1 MSFPPYPVIDLPAT
15 GERIREIRENQGV
28 AVQELAEYLG
38 LASVQAIYK
47 WQSGQSLPSVD
58 HLFAMS
64 VLFEIPMN
72 DFLASQ
78 RMAPPGSATYG
89 RVPAV

>member
-1 MSFPPYPVIDLPAT
+1 MLGKSSMRFPPYPVIDLPAI
-15 GERIREIRENQGV
+15 GESIRTIRVNQGV

-64 VLFEIPMN
+64 VLFEVPIIN
-72 DFLASQ
+72 NFN
-78 RMAPPGSATYG
+78 SANCNSKLQ
-89 RVPAV
+89 

>member
-1 MSFPPYPVIDLPAT
+1 MIYPTYPTIDLTAT
-15 GERIREIRENQGV
+15 GKNIRDIRKDHGI

-72 DFLASQ
+72 DFL
-78 RMAPPGSATYG
+78 MT
-89 RVPAV
+89 

>member
-1 MSFPPYPVIDLPAT
+1 MLGKSPMRFPPYPVIDLPAT
-15 GERIREIRENQGV
+15 GESIRTIRVNQGV

-64 VLFEIPMN
+64 VLFE
-72 DFLASQ
+72 
-78 RMAPPGSATYG
+78 
-89 RVPAV
+89 VPIINNFNFGELQ